1 MGDLTHKESSDTTR
15 IVGSDEVYAADVVL
29 EDGIRKLAT
38 TKKVQVDSLSGQQ
51 LNATNYFFVDSVA
64 DGQTLRI
71 EIDVTDFAPAL
82 DETFTVN
89 VGETAKE
96 FTDRII
102 LELNQDFTNF
112 QPYYKALDID
122 DNPSV
127 YIISKAVGEAGENGA
142 INSFRVTGTVTL
154 VNGVPAF
161 DNFLRRGTLIQASQ
175 STTDP
180 RLGVFGIS
188 GTVESRDASVEGLF
202 VQQPYDTVPANI
214 DLNINGS
221 GAPVVFTFPMDAID
235 DLFITEIKF
244 FGRDNGIQF
253 SNFLG
258 INGSITNGILVEI
271 KTDNNVVMLPP
282 IRTTDDFDDKFAFG
296 GSNFDVYFAS
306 GDDKFSARF
315 IASAFPLR
323 RSGAFGA
330 GNDDY
335 IKITVQDNITSVN
348 YLQCIVEGFR
358 QEA

>member
-142 INSFRVTGTVTL
+142 INSFRVTGTVAL

-244 FGRDNGIQF
+244 FV
-253 SNFLG
+253 
-258 INGSITNGILVEI
+258 VEI